1 MITLSNINI
10 SHVLYPRIDLA
21 GIRLGVGGGGR
32 GQTEFDPASF
42 DQAWTVTGKTNE
54 DSDRATIAN
63 LTGNGNDL
71 VLSNFLFAGNSGYGL
86 YYQYFGKNFV
96 LQNDAAFPIW
106 TFNSNY
112 SISQSYRVS
121 LNSPFKCYWTS
132 SALQESVKIR
142 FKLTGMMEGD
152 VLAFGSTTNYPNTW
166 NKNGIYIIDLPASS
180 SSLGFSL
187 QTTITEVESRPNT
200 PVTIELLPFD
210 YEGYLVT
217 DGVDDKVVSSA
228 FELSKDWTIVGDWV
242 FIEPD
247 TNKLAGILKNGSFYL
262 YNYATGVLV
271 YINRSNSGKRLDRI
285 RSIKAICSDGRIYL
299 DDWTEVID
307 NTEQSS
313 FGGNTDIKIGFN
325 ATYFTQLAFKNLGIY
340 NNRILSK
347 EQCIQAYNYL
357 QTLKNK

>member
-71 VLSNFLFAGNSGYGL
+71 VLSNFLFAENSGYGL
-86 YYQYFGKNFV
+86 YYQYFGKDFF
-96 LQNDAAFPIW
+96 LQNNVALSPWIL
-106 TFNSNY
+106 NSNY
-112 SISQSYRVS
+112 SISQSSRVS
-121 LNSPFKCYWTS
+121 LNSNLKCYWHFL
-132 SALQESVKIR
+132 ALQEFVKIR

-152 VLAFGSTTNYPNTW
+152 VLAFGSSTNYPNTW
-166 NKNGIYIIDLPASS
+166 NKDGIYIIDLPASS

-187 QTTITEVESRPNT
+187 QTTITEADSRPNT

-217 DGVDDKVVSSA
+217 DGVDDKVDSNS
-228 FELSKDWTIVGDWV
+228 FSLNKDWTVVGDWEFV
-242 FIEPD
+242 VKE
-247 TNKLAGILKNGSFYL
+247 NKSSGLSRINKFYF
-262 YNYATGVLV
+262 YNQTTGVRIF
-271 YINRSNSGKRLDRI
+271 INSVNNGISLSNVNKVLAVS
-285 RSIKAICSDGRIYL
+285 SDGSVYDKNWNVRK
-299 DDWTEVID
+299 ID
-307 NTEQSS
+307 T
-313 FGGNTDIKIGFN
+313 GNIETASGSLQVGYVG
-325 ATYFTQLAFKNLGIY
+325 TSFTQVAFKNLGIY